1 MLDFAKI
8 VGFGWDDGNSRK
20 SADKHSVSQSEAEQ
34 IFLEPQLLV
43 LIDDRRGGA
52 ENRFTAYGRTL
63 EGRRLHV
70 TFTTRRD
77 ETLIR
82 VISARAMSR
91 KERARYD
98 QEA

>member
-1 MLDFAKI
+1 MLNFAKI
-8 VGFGWDDGNSRK
+8 VGFEWDDGNSRK

-34 IFLEPQLLV
+34 IFLDPRLLV
-43 LIDDRRGGA
+43 LIDDRHGGA
-52 ENRFTAYGRTL
+52 EYRFTAYGRTL

-70 TFTTRRD
+70 TFRTRRD

>member
-1 MLDFAKI
+1 MLDFTKI
-8 VGFGWDDGNSRK
+8 VGFEWDDGNSRK

-34 IFLEPQLLV
+34 LFLDPRLLV
-43 LIDDRRGGA
+43 LVDDRHCGA

-70 TFTTRRD
+70 TFTTRRN

>member
-1 MLDFAKI
+1 MLDFTKI
-8 VGFGWDDGNSRK
+8 VGFEWDDGNSRK

-34 IFLEPQLLV
+34 LFLDPRLLV
-43 LIDDRRGGA
+43 LVDDRHGGA

>member
-1 MLDFAKI
+1 FAKI
-8 VGFGWDDGNSRK
+8 VGLEWDDGNSRK

-34 IFLEPQLLV
+34 IFLEPRLLV
-43 LIDDRRGGA
+43 LIDDRHGGS

-70 TFTTRRD
+70 TFSTRRD